1 LVVMARDLSSKEL
14 RLTARGE
21 DVFLLAEVDGH

>member
-1 LVVMARDLSSKEL
+1 MAWDFSSTEL